1 MKKTN
6 KVIAVLAAMVMVLA
20 LVAGCGNN
28 AGGNNAADE
37 PKVESVVGKWTVVS
51 GTLQSEE
58 FDPKTLGFAVAMEF
72 KDDGEFNLVLT
83 SSMFPDAAEQ
93 NLSGTWTQDGDN
105 VTITANDES
114 LDGKL
119 EDGKL
124 TFADDNRS
132 IMLERDTF

>member
-20 LVAGCGNN
+20 LVAGCGNK
-28 AGGNNAADE
+28 AADE

-51 GTLQSEE
+51 GELQGEE
-58 FDPKTLGFAVAMEF
+58 LDPKTLGFAIAMEF
-72 KDDGEFNLVLT
+72 KDDGSFNLVAT

-93 NLSGTWTQDGDN
+93 NLSGTWTQNGDN
-105 VTITANDES
+105 VTVTTNDE
-114 LDGKL
+114 DANGKL
-119 EDGKL
+119 EGGKL

-132 IMLERDTF
+132 IMLERE

>member
-6 KVIAVLAAMVMVLA
+6 KVIAVLAAMIMVLA

-72 KDDGEFNLVLT
+72 KDDGSFNLVLT
-83 SSMFPDAAEQ
+83 SSMFPDAAEESA
-93 NLSGTWTQDGDN
+93 SGTWTQDGEN

-124 TFADDNRS
+124 TFSDGDRS
-132 IMLERDTF
+132 MVLERE